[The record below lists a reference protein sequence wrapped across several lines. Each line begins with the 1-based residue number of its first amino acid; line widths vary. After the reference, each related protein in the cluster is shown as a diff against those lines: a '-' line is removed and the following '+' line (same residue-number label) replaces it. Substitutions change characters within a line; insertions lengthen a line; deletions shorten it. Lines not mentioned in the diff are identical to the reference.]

1 MFSGKSTKTAAIRAA
16 LFDSNMHQI
25 VCRLWLCP
33 RPTGEAYSAHP
44 DPLAVFRGPTSKG
57 REGRREGGRKEEGR
71 EKKVGEG
78 SREKVRPLT

>member
-16 LFDSNMHQI
+16 LFDSNIHQI

-33 RPTGEAYSAHP
+33 KPTGEAYSAHP

-57 REGRREGGRKEEGR
+57 REGRREKGKERGR
-71 EKKVGEG
+71 
-78 SREKVRPLT
+78 